1 MSRNVIETKN
11 APAAIGPYS
20 QAVVSGQTVFVSG
33 QIPINPENGE
43 LVEGDIT
50 AQSHQVMKNLKAVLE
65 AAGTGFDKVI
75 KMQIFLKDMDDFGA
89 VNEVY
94 GSYLSQPYPARACVE
109 VARLPKNV
117 AVEIDAIANI

>member
-1 MSRNVIETKN
+1 MSRKVIETKN

>member
-1 MSRNVIETKN
+1 MSRKIVETDK

-33 QIPINPENGE
+33 QIPINPETGE
-43 LVEGDIT
+43 LVEGDIA
-50 AQSHQVMKNLKAVLE
+50 AQTHQVMKNLKAVLE
-65 AAGTGFDKVI
+65 AANTGFDKVI